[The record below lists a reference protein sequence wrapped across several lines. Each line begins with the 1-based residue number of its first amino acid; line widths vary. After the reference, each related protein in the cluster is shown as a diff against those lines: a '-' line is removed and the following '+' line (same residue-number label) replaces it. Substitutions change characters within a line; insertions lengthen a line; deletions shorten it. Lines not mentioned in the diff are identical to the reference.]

1 MCLGVPGKV
10 IEIFERD
17 GIRMG
22 VVDFGGIRREACL
35 EYAAEVDLGSY
46 VVIHVGFAISVV
58 DEEEAARSYALLA
71 EMGNLEGID
80 LPKENGVRGA
90 QAASAKARAVAPREN
105 GVRGAQAASAKA
117 RAVAPRENGVRG

>member
-10 IEIFERD
+10 IDVFTED

-22 VVDFGGIRREACL
+22 TVDFGGVRRSACL
-35 EYAAEVDLGSY
+35 EYAPEAKLGSY

-71 EMGNLEGID
+71 ELDNLEFID
-80 LPKENGVRGA
+80 LPQDRAGVRPEDLA
-90 QAASAKARAVAPREN
+90 
-105 GVRGAQAASAKA
+105 
-117 RAVAPRENGVRG
+117 